1 MTGMQNK
8 IDYTD
13 EKTKSNSKDI
23 GQLISNRMNNQF
35 SDFVRI

>member
-13 EKTKSNSKDI
+13 EMTKSNSKDI
-23 GQLISNRMNNQF
+23 GQLISCRMNDQF
-35 SDFVRI
+35 GDFVRI